1 MRQSLA
7 VFEQIGIKHE
17 LFDDGIKIQGK
28 SDNISACVEIDSF
41 GDHRIAMSFLVA
53 SLRSENGIFV
63 KNCKNIFTS
72 FPGFLETMNHLGIY
86 VNEA

>member
-1 MRQSLA
+1 MMVLKFKVRA
-7 VFEQIGIKHE
+7 MTFRHV
-17 LFDDGIKIQGK
+17 
-28 SDNISACVEIDSF
+28 AEIDSF

-53 SLRSENGIFV
+53 SLRSEKGIFV

-72 FPGFLETMNHLGIY
+72 FPSFLETMNHLGIY